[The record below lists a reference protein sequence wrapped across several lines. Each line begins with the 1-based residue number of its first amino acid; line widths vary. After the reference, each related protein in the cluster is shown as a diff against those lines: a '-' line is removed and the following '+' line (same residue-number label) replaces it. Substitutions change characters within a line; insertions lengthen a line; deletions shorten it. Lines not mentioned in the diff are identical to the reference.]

1 VNIKII
7 LVIFIVALGI
17 FLIFSVNNIF
27 DFENEK
33 NRPNIVVIMTDDLD
47 VNTLDEMLERNWM
60 PNLQNSIIEKG
71 TEFTNSFVT
80 NSLCCP
86 SRSTFLTGQYSH
98 NHGVTKNPQIQN
110 LNDNHTLAT
119 WLQNAGYQTAHV
131 GKYLNGYGTL
141 ISDDYIPPGWDN
153 WNALIDP
160 FTYRVYD
167 YKISNNGPL
176 VLYGNSSSDYQTD
189 VLARLSSDFIH
200 ETNVRDSNDPFFL
213 VINPLAPHGEVG
225 TINCSIQ
232 DIPVGI
238 IRGPPRYDGTSF
250 DLILPKYHSFNETD
264 VSDKPKWIQDFPSIN
279 EEDQSCIEMI
289 YQNRIESLRAVDD
302 LIGTVNNALI
312 DKGVLEK
319 TVIIFTSDNGFLL
332 GEHRVWSKNLVYE
345 ESIRVPLYIT
355 APGFDTSQS
364 TSRLVTNN
372 DLAPTILEFAG
383 VDADISMDGRS
394 LIPLLLDPNEEDWR
408 NNFLIEHWKHGPEFL
423 QFLPSYQAIRTS
435 SYLYVEYEN
444 ATGEFYNIK
453 LDPFQMNNLYDCNSS
468 ECFEQI
474 SALKDGLSDLKYC
487 KDGQCQRV
495 ENNQYLEPS
504 N

>member
-17 FLIFSVNNIF
+17 FLIFSVNNIY
-27 DFENEK
+27 DSENEK

-47 VNTLDEMLERNWM
+47 VNTLHEMLQRNLM

-98 NHGVTKNPQIQN
+98 NHGVIKNPQIQN

-119 WLQNAGYQTAHV
+119 WLQNAEYQTAHV

-153 WNALIDP
+153 WNSLIDP

-200 ETNVRDSNDPFFL
+200 ETNVMDSNDPFFL
-213 VINPLAPHGEVG
+213 VITTLAPHGEEG

-232 DIPVGI
+232 DRPEGI

-250 DLILPKYHSFNETD
+250 DLILPKSPSFNETD
-264 VSDKPKWIQDFPSIN
+264 VSDKP
-279 EEDQSCIEMI
+279 
-289 YQNRIESLRAVDD
+289 
-302 LIGTVNNALI
+302 
-312 DKGVLEK
+312 
-319 TVIIFTSDNGFLL
+319 
-332 GEHRVWSKNLVYE
+332 
-345 ESIRVPLYIT
+345 
-355 APGFDTSQS
+355 
-364 TSRLVTNN
+364 
-372 DLAPTILEFAG
+372 
-383 VDADISMDGRS
+383 
-394 LIPLLLDPNEEDWR
+394 
-408 NNFLIEHWKHGPEFL
+408 
-423 QFLPSYQAIRTS
+423 
-435 SYLYVEYEN
+435 
-444 ATGEFYNIK
+444 
-453 LDPFQMNNLYDCNSS
+453 
-468 ECFEQI
+468 
-474 SALKDGLSDLKYC
+474 
-487 KDGQCQRV
+487 
-495 ENNQYLEPS
+495 
-504 N
+504 